1 MPILWSMHSAM
12 GGALNQMEN
21 DMTLWSL
28 RTNPAR
34 CNHFVAER
42 KVTNETAQQ
51 WLAVFRADEPNVL
64 FLVSKT
70 KPKAK

>member
-1 MPILWSMHSAM
+1 MQSALC
-12 GGALNQMEN
+12 GLRNRMEN

-34 CNHFVAER
+34 GNHFVAER

-51 WLAVFRADEPNVL
+51 WLAIFRADEPKVL
-64 FLVSKT
+64 FLVSKS
-70 KPKAK
+70 KPKTK